1 MGSYN
6 YFIVGMEKGTL
17 VILNYIISIDNT
29 FTIKTE

>member
-6 YFIVGMEKGTL
+6 YFLVGMEKGTL
-17 VILNYIISIDNT
+17 ILFNYIISIDNT

>member
-6 YFIVGMEKGTL
+6 YFLIGMEKGTL
-17 VILNYIISIDNT
+17 ILFNYIISIDNT